1 MKQIFN
7 IPFLVLL
14 VITLLLLFK
23 DCGSSDKPTNHS
35 IDTKAIAK
43 TLKRQLTEKET
54 LKKLAVIELDTVVKW
69 KDRWHKAKD
78 IHDTIPCPQKLT
90 LVINVGDSLISKMD
104 KLATLKDSIQNKSD
118 SIIGN
123 YQKVVRIDSLII
135 DSLSHNRRPFWRGFK
150 IGLSIGFGAG
160 VVGGVVVR

>member
-1 MKQIFN
+1 MCIR
-7 IPFLVLL
+7 
-14 VITLLLLFK
+14 
-23 DCGSSDKPTNHS
+23 D
-35 IDTKAIAK
+35 
-43 TLKRQLTEKET
+43 R
-54 LKKLAVIELDTVVKW
+54 